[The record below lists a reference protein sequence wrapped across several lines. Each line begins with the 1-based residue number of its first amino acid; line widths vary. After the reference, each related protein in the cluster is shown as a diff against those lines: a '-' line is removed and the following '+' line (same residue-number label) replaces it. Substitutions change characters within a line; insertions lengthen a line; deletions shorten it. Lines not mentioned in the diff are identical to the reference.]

1 MALKIGDLV
10 PHFTSV
16 NQDGDTFDS
25 ENYIGKQLLVIYFYP
40 KDNTPGCT
48 KEACEFR
55 DQYETFQQFGAQ
67 VIGISGDSQSSHQKF
82 AMRHKLPFILLTD
95 ANRKLRRLFGV
106 ESNLLGL
113 LPGRETFVL
122 DASGKLVMRFNS
134 MNAKNHMRKA
144 LKKVKE
150 IAKTV

>member
-1 MALKIGDLV
+1 MALNIGDVV
-10 PHFTSV
+10 PHFTAI
-16 NQDGDTFDS
+16 NQDGDTINS
-25 ENYIGKQLLVIYFYP
+25 EDYLGKQLLVIYFYP

-55 DQYETFQQFGAQ
+55 DQYEVFQEYGAQ
-67 VIGISGDSQSSHQKF
+67 VIGVSSDSQSSHQKF
-82 AMRHKLPFILLTD
+82 AKRYRLPFVLLSDT
-95 ANRKLRRLFGV
+95 NKKLRRLFGV

-113 LPGRETFVL
+113 LPGRETFVI

-134 MNAKNHMRKA
+134 MNAKQHMKRA